1 MEGEPEGRQD
11 EAAAPS
17 AAASVASGAADV
29 RRSGPLRA
37 RFDLELDPLAT
48 HEAVEI
54 ERGIEA
60 AAMEEV
66 LLLILGADE
75 AEAAIGDDLLDG
87 TGGHSDLQH
96 FSNLKGRSH
105 GPFEKG
111 STTRSIVA
119 HRGEIRV

>member
-1 MEGEPEGRQD
+1 MKAALPVRQGRC
-11 EAAAPS
+11 
-17 AAASVASGAADV
+17 SVRLGAADV
-29 RRSGPLRA
+29 RGARSLGALLD
-37 RFDLELDPLAT
+37 FELDPLAAGQ
-48 HEAVEI
+48 AVEV

-87 TGGHSDLQH
+87 TGGHLDLQH
-96 FSNLKGRSH
+96 FSNVEGRSH

-111 STTRSIVA
+111 STT
-119 HRGEIRV
+119 

>member
-1 MEGEPEGRQD
+1 VG
-11 EAAAPS
+11 
-17 AAASVASGAADV
+17 GAGA
-29 RRSGPLRA
+29 LRTGL
-37 RFDLELDPLAT
+37 DIELDPLAAD
-48 HEAVEI
+48 EAVEI

-66 LLLILGADE
+66 FLLILGADE
-75 AEAAIGDDLLDG
+75 AEAAIGNDLLDG

-96 FSNLKGRSH
+96 FSNWEGRSH

-119 HRGEIRV
+119 HRGESIV

>member
-1 MEGEPEGRQD
+1 MQNGPAGFGKAVSDRL
-11 EAAAPS
+11 
-17 AAASVASGAADV
+17 GAADV
-29 RRSGPLRA
+29 RGARA
-37 RFDLELDPLAT
+37 LGALLDVELDSLAAG
-48 HEAVEI
+48 EAVEI
-54 ERGIEA
+54 ERGVES

-66 LLLILGADE
+66 FLLILGADK

-96 FSNLKGRSH
+96 FSNVEGRSH

-119 HRGEIRV
+119 QRGEAQV